1 MNLYLID
8 DDLVARMALV
18 DVVESITAGK
28 GFKLTEFDS
37 ADEAWAALST
47 TSVTPD
53 MVLCDIRM
61 PGMSGLEFIQ
71 AVRKNTLT
79 QDTKILVV
87 SSSLSRE
94 ELVHAMQAGANSCLV
109 KPFSPNTF
117 AQHLNHVIGEK

>member
-1 MNLYLID
+1 MNFL
-8 DDLVARMALV
+8 LV
-18 DVVESITAGK
+18 DRNSTMRSIVRHELVELGYKNVHQVGNAESALLTMARHSIDIVI
-28 GFKLTEFDS
+28 TEL
-37 ADEAWAALST
+37 EL
-47 TSVTPD
+47 
-53 MVLCDIRM
+53 